1 MVLNSL
7 LLRHFFLGTLLAE
20 IHGQSLLIAVSQSTA
35 EKETA
40 QKQIYFL
47 DILFMIK
54 AKKSLGQ
61 NFLKDEAVLNRIIE
75 AANLSKDDVVIE
87 VGPGQGALTEKLVE
101 KCKQV
106 IAVELDDRL
115 IEPLHTK
122 FVGIDNLEIIHD
134 DILKINLPELI
145 SRYKIQDARYK
156 VVANIP
162 YYITAPII
170 RLFLETKIPPSEVI
184 FMVQKEVAER
194 ICSKPGEM
202 SILAVS
208 VQYYAKAE
216 FCFTVFKESFDPIPK
231 VDSAILRITRNNN
244 QETIAKEDV
253 KKFFR
258 VVKSGFSAKRKT
270 LINNLSNGLQID
282 KTVIEEK
289 LLSLGFSANT
299 RAQELG
305 VEDWKKLAVILL

>member
-1 MVLNSL
+1 M
-7 LLRHFFLGTLLAE
+7 G
-20 IHGQSLLIAVSQSTA
+20 
-35 EKETA
+35 
-40 QKQIYFL
+40 
-47 DILFMIK
+47 
-54 AKKSLGQ
+54 
-61 NFLKDEAVLNRIIE
+61 RIIK
-75 AANLSKDDVVIE
+75 AANLSQDDVVIE
-87 VGPGQGALTEKLVE
+87 VGPGQGVLTELLAGV
-101 KCKQV
+101 CKKV
-106 IAVELDDRL
+106 IAIELDDRL

-122 FVGIDNLEIIHD
+122 FVDNKNVEIIHD
-134 DILKINLPELI
+134 DILKINLPELLTTNN
-145 SRYKIQDARYK
+145 IQPITYK

-194 ICSKPGEM
+194 ICAKPGAM

-216 FCFTVFKESFDPIPK
+216 FLFTVFKESFEPVPK
-231 VDSAILRITRNNN
+231 VDSAIIKITHNLQLTTDN
-244 QETIAKEDV
+244 KEKT

-282 KTVIEEK
+282 KKEIEEK
-289 LLSLGFSANT
+289 LGSIGFSPSV

-305 VEDWKKLAVILL
+305 VEDWKKLADILA

>member
-1 MVLNSL
+1 
-7 LLRHFFLGTLLAE
+7 
-20 IHGQSLLIAVSQSTA
+20 
-35 EKETA
+35 
-40 QKQIYFL
+40 Y
-47 DILFMIK
+47 FMIK

-61 NFLKDEAVLNRIIE
+61 NFLKDAEVLGRIIK
-75 AANLSKDDVVIE
+75 AANLSQDDVVIE
-87 VGPGQGALTEKLVE
+87 VGPGQGALTELLAGV
-101 KCKQV
+101 CKKV
-106 IAVELDDRL
+106 IAIELDDRL

-122 FVGIDNLEIIHD
+122 FVDNKNVEIIHD
-134 DILKINLPELI
+134 DILKINLPELVT
-145 SRYKIQDARYK
+145 SYELPVAGYK

-194 ICSKPGEM
+194 ICAKPGAM

-216 FCFTVFKESFDPIPK
+216 FLFTVFKESFDPVPK
-231 VDSAILRITRNNN
+231 VDSAIIKITHNSQLTTDN
-244 QETIAKEDV
+244 KEKT

-282 KTVIEEK
+282 KKEIEEK
-289 LLSLGFSANT
+289 LGSIGFSPSV

-305 VEDWKKLAVILL
+305 VDDWKKLADRL